1 MEHPHTILA
10 AGNLAAVYCAGGRW
24 HEACDLLEPVVQLS
38 MKVFGKQHPQMEKIT
53 GIISLAYE
61 KLGRSKEVQA

>member
-1 MEHPHTILA
+1 
-10 AGNLAAVYCAGGRW
+10 
-24 HEACDLLEPVVQLS
+24 